1 MAEILTQKELEDLM
15 KQRGLE
21 FLEEHQRF
29 VSFDGQ
35 IISGNMSY
43 EYKKDF
49 FKGDFVT
56 IYSKQLDRYVNLQ
69 VTGVTKSISNG
80 VEYFDI
86 DFGYDRVKI
95 GKLFEDRKGAVRNG

>member
-1 MAEILTQKELEDLM
+1 MADVLTQQELEELM
-15 KQRGLE
+15 TQRGME

-35 IISGNMSY
+35 ILSGNMSY

-56 IYSKQLDRYVNLQ
+56 VYSKQLNRYVNLQ
-69 VTGVTKSISNG
+69 VTAVTKSISNG

-86 DFGYDRVKI
+86 TFGYDRVKI
-95 GKLFEDRKGAVRNG
+95 GRLFENYRRGT